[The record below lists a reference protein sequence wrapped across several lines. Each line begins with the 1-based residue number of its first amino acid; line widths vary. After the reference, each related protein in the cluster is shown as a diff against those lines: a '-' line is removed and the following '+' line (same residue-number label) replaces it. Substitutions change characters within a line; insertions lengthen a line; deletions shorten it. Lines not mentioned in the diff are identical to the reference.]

1 MSQKK
6 VDAYKARKGLHNKT
20 DRKEKVL
27 FGLEMFAWAFICV
40 VIVAWIGYSAYVKV
54 TGAKENVVQNT
65 VMDTTAL
72 DNYISNLSA
81 NTSDDADGA
90 DTDTAEEDTTA
101 STDTDSADADST
113 DDAADASETESS
125 DTDAADKAEV
135 EDNTATAD
143 DKETS
148 DDASAET
155 TDDAVTADANSTD
168 AK

>member
-6 VDAYKARKGLHNKT
+6 VDAYKSRKGQRNKA

-27 FGLEMFAWAFICV
+27 FGLEMFAWVFICV

-54 TGAKENVVQNT
+54 TGAKADVVQNT

-90 DTDTAEEDTTA
+90 
-101 STDTDSADADST
+101 DTDSADADST

-155 TDDAVTADANSTD
+155 TDDAATADADSTD

>member
-6 VDAYKARKGLHNKT
+6 VDAYKSGKGQRNKA

-81 NTSDDADGA
+81 NTSDDAA
-90 DTDTAEEDTTA
+90 DV
-101 STDTDSADADST
+101 
-113 DDAADASETESS
+113 SETESS